1 MRDNYKKNQ
10 KCKEFVIVAFACFVC
25 LSAIFVGS
33 TIVNKKGDKSEKD
46 TSNIVDLNE
55 TTNGLENLT
64 SEDKET
70 YENMPVDGKVEKNT
84 DNNKDIEE
92 TTSSQVEDNT
102 ESIIETKSNEVVDV
116 AGKVANFNFGTDS
129 SLAWPLS
136 GNVMLEYNMDNTIYF
151 PTLDSYKCNPAIV
164 IAAEQGTNVL
174 AGVRGCVE
182 EVSYNDEIGNY
193 VVLNLGN
200 DYKLTIGQLENIG
213 VSVGET
219 VESDTSIGV
228 VAMPTRYYSL
238 EGSNLYYM
246 LTKSGEPCDPLDFLT

>member
-1 MRDNYKKNQ
+1 M
-10 KCKEFVIVAFACFVC
+10 
-25 LSAIFVGS
+25 
-33 TIVNKKGDKSEKD
+33 
-46 TSNIVDLNE
+46 
-55 TTNGLENLT
+55 
-64 SEDKET
+64 
-70 YENMPVDGKVEKNT
+70 
-84 DNNKDIEE
+84 
-92 TTSSQVEDNT
+92 
-102 ESIIETKSNEVVDV
+102 
-116 AGKVANFNFGTDS
+116 
-129 SLAWPLS
+129 AWPLS
-136 GNVMLEYNMDNTIYF
+136 GNVILEYNIDNTIYF

-182 EVSYNDEIGNY
+182 EVSSNDEIGNY

-213 VSVGET
+213 VSVGDT